1 MNATND
7 AAQARYRTRKAQ
19 SQTRVNQRPQMANRP
34 WREEIGTVEQRAI
47 CDAMSRILR
56 DIDKTLQQ
64 RFDADQFLSEVDREL
79 LDEYRVALK
88 DFESTRP
95 PGILLTVSAEE
106 LLVGSQVDL
115 LERIALGKT
124 AATESPA
131 ALAEVRAALWGTHP
145 TSVPIRKELM
155 EGNHT
160 LTQLRELL
168 DLCATWQSLD
178 TFTAIQE
185 KLVIRLVRSGVIK
198 PRSTAGGAEVRLTPE
213 GLSQWKERRE
223 QFDIDWLLRVVTE
236 ENIGAN
242 TLGVV
247 HAAVTTST
255 RLRKKD
261 TRPKPVQRAAVKA
274 AVTAIGGGAT
284 PKLVAQWL
292 RTNDASMRRET
303 MLEIMREPDIVK
315 LLTKQPKQSRKAKG

>member
-1 MNATND
+1 
-7 AAQARYRTRKAQ
+7 
-19 SQTRVNQRPQMANRP
+19 MANRP

-247 HAAVTTST
+247 HAAVTT
-255 RLRKKD
+255 
-261 TRPKPVQRAAVKA
+261 
-274 AVTAIGGGAT
+274 
-284 PKLVAQWL
+284 
-292 RTNDASMRRET
+292 
-303 MLEIMREPDIVK
+303 
-315 LLTKQPKQSRKAKG
+315 